1 MSESKRKMF
10 SGEFKAK
17 VALEAIRGIRTVNE
31 IGREFGVHPTQ
42 VGLYPK
48 GRLRAGKRS
57 CSNRQAACLTPSAG
71 RSLPIHRPILSGCIR
86 RLGA

>member
-1 MSESKRKMF
+1 MKKERVVSETKRKIF

-17 VALEAIRGIRTVNE
+17 VALEAIRGVQTVNE

-57 CSNRQAACLTPSAG
+57 CLTRQAACLTPSAG
-71 RSLPIHRPILSGCIR
+71 RNLPIR
-86 RLGA
+86 